1 MNRATDRG
9 YNGNQNLKGKNSPV
23 EFTQDMV
30 QEYMKCADDP
40 AYFAEKYIKIVH
52 VDHGLIPIRLY
63 DYQKEIIKT
72 ITEHRRMAVN
82 TSRQAGKTTTAV
94 VVILHYVLFNGHK
107 TVALLANKGDAAR
120 EILDRIKIAYE
131 ALPKW
136 LQQGVIEWNKG
147 SVEFENGCKI
157 IAGATSSSAIR
168 GKSISFLYI
177 DETAFVENWDEFFA
191 SVFPTISSGNTTKI
205 LFTSTPN
212 GLNHFYK
219 TCEGAREG
227 KNGYQFVEVMWY
239 DVPGRD
245 EKWKE
250 ETLQAMEHDYQKFSQ
265 EFECVT
271 GNTLVTVRCK
281 DTKEEKIITIEDLY
295 AELHGM
301 KYEIATPSGWSDF
314 SGIKKS
320 QSEGLIHIFTASG
333 KNVECTTDH
342 MLHSKY
348 GWVSADTLEVDDLI
362 MTQDGYE
369 SITNVYIDRH
379 KKVDVY
385 DALQVSLSNEYYTN
399 GILSHNCGF
408 LGSSGTLIEGSK
420 LKNLVIKDPVA
431 EAEHIKIY
439 EKARPDRTYICIVD
453 VSRGKGL
460 DYSAFQII
468 DVTEM
473 PYRLVCS
480 YRDNMVVPID
490 YAEIIYRT
498 IKSYNEAYTLVEV
511 NDIGE
516 QVSEIL
522 HYDFE
527 VETLM
532 FTESAGRS
540 GKRISGGFGKNV
552 DRGIR
557 TTKSVKAVGCN
568 MLKLMV
574 EQDQL
579 IVHDYDTINEL
590 STFSRKGN
598 SYEAE
603 SGCHDDLVMCLVLF
617 GWLTDQSFFKEITDI
632 NTMLMLKQRNTEQM
646 DESLLPLGF
655 NDYDEEGVTSFDDV
669 PQNTWF
675 NY

>member
-1 MNRATDRG
+1 MNQVIDKG
-9 YNGNQNLKGKNSPV
+9 YNGNTNLKRKGIPI
-23 EFTQDMV
+23 EFTSDMI
-30 QEYMKCADDP
+30 QEYLKCAKDP
-40 AYFAEKYIKIVH
+40 VYFSEKYIQIVH
-52 VDHGLIPIRLY
+52 VDHGLIPIRMY
-63 DYQKEIIKT
+63 DYQKEIVEA
-72 ITEHRRMAVN
+72 ITHNRRVTVN

-94 VVILHYVLFNGHK
+94 AVILHYVLFNDHK

-219 TCEGAREG
+219 TCEGAKEG
-227 KNGYQFVEVMWY
+227 KNGYIFIEVPWQK
-239 DVPGRD
+239 VPGRD

-250 ETLQAMEHDYQKFSQ
+250 ETLAAMDYDYQKFSQ
-265 EFECVT
+265 EFEC
-271 GNTLVTVRCK
+271 
-281 DTKEEKIITIEDLY
+281 
-295 AELHGM
+295 
-301 KYEIATPSGWSDF
+301 
-314 SGIKKS
+314 
-320 QSEGLIHIFTASG
+320 Q
-333 KNVECTTDH
+333 
-342 MLHSKY
+342 
-348 GWVSADTLEVDDLI
+348 
-362 MTQDGYE
+362 
-369 SITNVYIDRH
+369 
-379 KKVDVY
+379 
-385 DALQVSLSNEYYTN
+385 
-399 GILSHNCGF
+399 F

-420 LKNLVIKDPVA
+420 LKSLVFRTPIA
-431 EAEHIKIY
+431 EAEGISQYSKP
-439 EKARPDRTYICIVD
+439 EKDRSYVIIVD

-460 DYSAFQII
+460 DYSAFQVI

-473 PYRLVCS
+473 PYRQVATF
-480 YRDNMVVPID
+480 RDNMITPID
-490 YAEIIYRT
+490 YAEFIYRM
-498 IKSYNEAYTLVEV
+498 IKHYNEAYTLIEV

-522 HYDFE
+522 HYE
-527 VETLM
+527 YEIETLL

-540 GKRISGGFGKNV
+540 GKRISAGFGRTV
-552 DRGIR
+552 DKGIR
-557 TTKSVKAVGCN
+557 TTKSVKAIGCN
-568 MLKLMV
+568 MLKMMI

-579 IVHDYDTINEL
+579 IVNDFQTINEL
-590 STFSRKGN
+590 STFSRKGT

-603 SGCHDDLVMCLVLF
+603 SGCHDDLVMGLVLF
-617 GWLTDQSFFKEITDI
+617 GWLSDQSFFREITDI
-632 NTMLMLKQRNTEQM
+632 NTMAKLKQRNEEEM
-646 DESLLPLGF
+646 DASLMPLGF
-655 NDYDEEGVTSFDDV
+655 NDYDFEDDGYA
-669 PQNTWF
+669 PNTNPWL